1 MNSGTVHNH
10 LTKKSDGQKRFYN
23 RGSQPLAPF
32 HNSQVVR
39 LQTKKGHDKVGVVK
53 RAADEPRS
61 YLVES
66 DGREYRRNR
75 RHLLPVA
82 ELHPLDIEN
91 DPSSLADSASQC
103 SSVSRGAAPPTQ

>member
-53 RAADEPRS
+53 RAADEPDLTSFMRMRYGWMEKKHFMRS
-61 YLVES
+61 T
-66 DGREYRRNR
+66 R
-75 RHLLPVA
+75 
-82 ELHPLDIEN
+82 
-91 DPSSLADSASQC
+91 C
-103 SSVSRGAAPPTQ
+103 